1 MNVVDI
7 GILVVM
13 FLSALMGVMRGLTRE
28 VLGLISW
35 TAAGFAAFFSLPLAQ
50 SLARHY
56 IPNPMLADIV
66 CAGVLFIVFLILFSF
81 ISQFFTGLVRQ
92 SKLGGIDRSLGF
104 GYGLL
109 RGFILICLVEIMMGI
124 FVSRTEYPKLIQE
137 SHLSSTL
144 YRGSDSLFNFLPSSL
159 QNLVKQQQKK
169 YGEPVAK
176 PPSTDTSSLSTNP
189 QDLLTAALKN
199 QIQQGAQ
206 AIIPSAV
213 SQASPPPSV
222 NQSAVSQDPA
232 VSSQKT
238 VEELARLKPK
248 TAANQNTSAK
258 YSKQQRRNM
267 ERLLEQN
274 DISEETRITQ

>member
-1 MNVVDI
+1 MNAVDI

-13 FLSALMGVMRGLTRE
+13 FLSALMGIMRGLTRE

-66 CAGVLFIVFLILFSF
+66 CAGVLFIIFLILFSF

-109 RGFILICLVEIMMGI
+109 RGFILICIVEIMMGI
-124 FVSRTEYPKLIQE
+124 FVSRPEYPKLIQE
-137 SHLSSTL
+137 SHLSSSL
-144 YRGSDSLFNFLPSSL
+144 YRGSDSVFNFLPSSL
-159 QNLVKQQQKK
+159 QNLIKQQQKK
-169 YGEPVAK
+169 YSDPTSK
-176 PPSTDTSSLSTNP
+176 SSISTLSSTGTP
-189 QDLLTAALKN
+189 QDLLTATL
-199 QIQQGAQ
+199 IQQGTQ
-206 AIIPSAV
+206 AIIPSSV
-213 SQASPPPSV
+213 SRESPPPSV
-222 NQSAVSQDPA
+222 SHSQSVPDKDVVANN
-232 VSSQKT
+232 QKT

-248 TAANQNTSAK
+248 AATNKTTSAN

-274 DISEETRITQ
+274 DVKD